1 MLPCIKMNEEIEN
14 YNEQDAQTKR
24 LLESICEGVNVPT
37 DEESQEAFHLQH

>member
-24 LLESICEGVNVPT
+24 LLDAICEGVNVPT
-37 DEESQEAFHLQH
+37 DEEAENAFHQ